1 MRGRAEPE
9 SLAGIGT
16 EDNGKAHFSLPGGC
30 KRLYFRQKIRCRYS
44 RITGFRLKN
53 MLKTP
58 PDRCFLTKNVK
69 KADKIGVF
77 ARKNAKQGL
86 PTPMNTDIIFMNPV
100 VMYSHNNF

>member
-16 EDNGKAHFSLPGGC
+16 EDTGKAHFSLLSGC
-30 KRLYFRQKIRCRYS
+30 KQLKFRLKIRCWCN
-44 RITGFRLKN
+44 RITGFWQKKP
-53 MLKTP
+53 LKTP
-58 PDRCFLTKNVK
+58 PDRCFLTKNAK

-77 ARKNAKQGL
+77 AQKNANQGL
-86 PTPMNTDIIFMNPV
+86 QTPMNTDIIFMNPV